1 MRVALRFRVLFVVV
15 MILGSVIGGGPPLAA
30 QPGTRATDSA
40 TVQQTGEG
48 FSLPAAAAFC
58 PPDNL
63 GPFVECTPWE
73 GVTVTFESEDGTFS
87 DSCVTAGT
95 DRVATCE
102 MWVPFGSTITASIDP
117 AIVPAGWTLVA
128 GASQVWEI
136 PNEAPQGEFGGP
148 TFILNEIVDGTVD
161 LPIFASLCQDGYAPF
176 DDCSP
181 WENAPVSVYAED
193 GTLLGDCT
201 TATFIEY
208 AAGCE
213 VTVERGTTVVV
224 DISIETLP
232 AGYTAWTVEQ
242 VYDVPAE
249 GDVEGV
255 MFIAIPAETGE
266 GFTALPVY
274 ASICA
279 DALPPNDDCQ
289 PWEGVTVVAVTN
301 DDAEYADACVT
312 ETFFETV
319 AGCEIMMPR
328 GANVT
333 ASISPDQLP
342 AGYELYV
349 EVPTWDMP
357 DEGAL
362 ESGPYFYLVPA
373 DGQEPAPVP
382 TQTPVT
388 PVTGLPSTGSG
399 MEQGGLATWFVL
411 GGASA
416 LLLAGAGYAATL
428 RKR

>member
-1 MRVALRFRVLFVVV
+1 MVHISRFRVLFVFA
-15 MILGSVIGGGPPLAA
+15 MLLGSIMTGSQGAVA
-30 QPGTRATDSA
+30 QS
-40 TVQQTGEG
+40 GEA
-48 FSLPAAAAFC
+48 FPLPAAAAYC
-58 PPDNL
+58 PPDNF
-63 GPFVECTPWE
+63 GPFVDCTPWE
-73 GVTVTFESEDGTFS
+73 GVTVTFESEDGSFS

-95 DRVATCE
+95 DRAATCE

-117 AIVPAGWTLVA
+117 SVVPAGWTLFNDA
-128 GASQVWEI
+128 TQVWEI
-136 PNEAPQGEFGGP
+136 PDGPPEGEFGGP
-148 TFILNEIVDGTVD
+148 TFVLNETAVEAETVS
-161 LPIFASLCQDGYAPF
+161 LPIYASLCADGFAPH

-193 GTLLGDCT
+193 GTLLGECIS
-201 TATFIEY
+201 ATLIEY

-213 VTVERGTTVVV
+213 VTVPRGTTVVV
-224 DISIETLP
+224 DISIDTLP

-255 MFIAIPAETGE
+255 MFIAIPTETE
-266 GFTALPVY
+266 DGFTALPVY
-274 ASICA
+274 ASICT
-279 DALPPNDDCQ
+279 DAVAPNDDCQ

-333 ASISPDQLP
+333 ASISEDQIP

-349 EVPTWDMP
+349 ESPTWDMP
-357 DEGAL
+357 EEGAL
-362 ESGPYFYLVPA
+362 ESGPYFFLVPVE
-373 DGQEPAPVP
+373 GEEQAPVP
-382 TQTPVT
+382 TQTSAV

-399 MEQGGLATWFVL
+399 VEQGSLSTWIML
-411 GGASA
+411 GGVSA
-416 LLLAGAGYAATL
+416 LLIAGAGYASTL